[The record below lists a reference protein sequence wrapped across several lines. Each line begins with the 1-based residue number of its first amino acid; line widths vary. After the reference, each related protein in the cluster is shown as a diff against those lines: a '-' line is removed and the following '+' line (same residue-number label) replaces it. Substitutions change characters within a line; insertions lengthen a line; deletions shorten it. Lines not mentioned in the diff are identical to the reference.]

1 MSIFHDGIRAEEVG
15 INIKQDTT
23 MKLRQANK
31 ITGKV
36 LDDCFSC
43 IFFNSN
49 GTCGN
54 SRSIMFGISTN
65 AREHQ
70 SCNVR
75 RYYTREAY
83 IKPKRK
89 RKIQSIY
96 DYE

>member
-1 MSIFHDGIRAEEVG
+1 
-15 INIKQDTT
+15 

-36 LDDCFSC
+36 LEECFSC

-54 SRSIMFGISTN
+54 TRSIMFGISTN
-65 AREHQ
+65 AGEHQ
-70 SCNVR
+70 SCNGR

-83 IKPKRK
+83 KKNKKKHNIE
-89 RKIQSIY
+89 SIY

>member
-1 MSIFHDGIRAEEVG
+1 MKKKIDIPKMSWI
-15 INIKQDTT
+15 
-23 MKLRQANK
+23 
-31 ITGKV
+31 
-36 LDDCFSC
+36 LDDCLSC
-43 IFFNSN
+43 IFHNTD

-54 SRSIMFGISTN
+54 ARSIMFGLSTN
-65 AREHQ
+65 AGEYQ
-70 SCNVR
+70 SCNDR

>member
-1 MSIFHDGIRAEEVG
+1 MEYKEDF
-15 INIKQDTT
+15 K
-23 MKLRQANK
+23 
-31 ITGKV
+31 
-36 LDDCFSC
+36 SC
-43 IFFNSN
+43 IYLNAN

-54 SRSIMFGISTN
+54 SRSIMYGVATN
-65 AREHQ
+65 AGDPQ
-70 SCNVR
+70 SCNDR